1 MKINRLPAIR
11 GGYLRLKAEQI
22 LKVICAPISAHPALY
37 LYILLLNLI
46 SNYSVT
52 IWHTKLG
59 AIVGIFFLSAFI
71 AYAELAVYNILPK
84 YIKSI
89 YFWALII
96 VQNILLITD
105 WFLVFNFQTL
115 ICPETIDILRET
127 NLNETKGFLSTYL
140 TPTNAIIGCGI
151 VFSFNLI
158 IYYLSK
164 IISRYN
170 ILRITLLCFS
180 ICGFLYLGYGAFN
193 FVLYKQGKAI
203 PQYSSI
209 TRSAHSFMV
218 SNHRKLSSLEVLD
231 ICKNISAINSNS
243 MQQSPTI
250 IVVIGES
257 FSYQHSSS
265 YGYKYKT
272 NKNLDNRFSAG
283 ELIIF
288 NDVVSVSD
296 HTHPVMKSVFSLSD
310 TETDFGRYPLF
321 PACFKAAGYQ
331 SVLYDNQYFVNQ
343 GEQTFLTNADVSN
356 VMFSARNANG
366 YAFDGNLVAAMN
378 PVDSNSLCII
388 HLMGQHYNYEDRYP
402 KEFKHFT
409 ADDYD
414 KSKYTDRQREFIAHY
429 DNATLYNDYVI
440 DQIIRKHE
448 DKNCILIYFSDHGEE
463 VFECRDYMGHGNA
476 AHSPNI
482 DLQIKVPFMIWASDK
497 YQQNYPDKMERIK
510 RAINF
515 PITTNDIGHFLLDLA
530 DIRTEWLDY
539 SRSFISD
546 QYDTTRHR
554 IVLNSIDYDAI
565 K

>member
-1 MKINRLPAIR
+1 M
-11 GGYLRLKAEQI
+11 RLKVEQI

-140 TPTNAIIGCGI
+140 TLLNVISITISIIAINAAI
-151 VFSFNLI
+151 FFASM
-158 IYYLSK
+158 
-164 IISRYN
+164 
-170 ILRITLLCFS
+170 
-180 ICGFLYLGYGAFN
+180 
-193 FVLYKQGKAI
+193 AI
-203 PQYSSI
+203 PAIKNFEKYIHSISIGGLIYVVIFIINFTFYGNRIIQHYSSI
-209 TRSAHSFMV
+209 TRTIHSVIV
-218 SNHRKLSSLEVLD
+218 SINLNNAYLQVSDICRNVVATKSSNNDPAIIVILGESYSYFHSSLYDYEKATNPLLQNELLQGD
-231 ICKNISAINSNS
+231 L
-243 MQQSPTI
+243 TI
-250 IVVIGES
+250 FDNVI
-257 FSYQHSSS
+257 
-265 YGYKYKT
+265 
-272 NKNLDNRFSAG
+272 AP
-283 ELIIF
+283 
-288 NDVVSVSD
+288 SD
-296 HTHPVMKSVFSLSD
+296 HTSAVMKSIFSVGDGISN
-310 TETDFGRYPLF
+310 TPLF
-321 PACFKAAGYQ
+321 PACFKNAGYRTIM
-331 SVLYDNQYFVNQ
+331 YNNQYFI
-343 GEQTFLTNADVSN
+343 GEGERFFLSDLDISSA
-356 VMFSARNANG
+356 MFSARNANG

-388 HLMGQHYNYEDRYP
+388 HLMGQHYGYEDRYP

-510 RAINF
+510 RATNF

-530 DIRTEWLDY
+530 DIKTEWLDY
-539 SRSFISD
+539 RRSFISD

>member
-1 MKINRLPAIR
+1 M
-11 GGYLRLKAEQI
+11 RLKVEQI

-140 TPTNAIIGCGI
+140 TLLNVISITISIIAINAAIFFASMAISAIKNFEKYIHSISIGGLIYVVIFIINFTFYG
-151 VFSFNLI
+151 NRI
-158 IYYLSK
+158 I
-164 IISRYN
+164 
-170 ILRITLLCFS
+170 
-180 ICGFLYLGYGAFN
+180 
-193 FVLYKQGKAI
+193 QH
-203 PQYSSI
+203 YSSI
-209 TRSAHSFMV
+209 TRTIHSVIV
-218 SNHRKLSSLEVLD
+218 SINLSNAYLQVSDICRNVVATKSSNNDPAIIVILGESYSYFHSSLYDYEKATNPLLQNELLQGD
-231 ICKNISAINSNS
+231 L
-243 MQQSPTI
+243 TI
-250 IVVIGES
+250 FDNVI
-257 FSYQHSSS
+257 
-265 YGYKYKT
+265 
-272 NKNLDNRFSAG
+272 AP
-283 ELIIF
+283 
-288 NDVVSVSD
+288 SD
-296 HTHPVMKSVFSLSD
+296 HTSAVMRSIFSVGDGLSN
-310 TETDFGRYPLF
+310 TPLF
-321 PACFKAAGYQ
+321 PACLKNAGYRTIM
-331 SVLYDNQYFVNQ
+331 YNNQYFI
-343 GEQTFLTNADVSN
+343 GEGERFFLSDLDISSA
-356 VMFSARNANG
+356 MFSARNANG

-388 HLMGQHYNYEDRYP
+388 HLMGQHYGYEDRYP

-476 AHSPNI
+476 THSPNI

>member
-1 MKINRLPAIR
+1 M
-11 GGYLRLKAEQI
+11 RLKVEQI

-89 YFWALII
+89 FLWALII

-140 TPTNAIIGCGI
+140 TLLNVISITISIIAINAAIFFASMAISAIKNFEKYIHSISIGGLIYVVIFIINFTFYG
-151 VFSFNLI
+151 NRI
-158 IYYLSK
+158 I
-164 IISRYN
+164 
-170 ILRITLLCFS
+170 
-180 ICGFLYLGYGAFN
+180 
-193 FVLYKQGKAI
+193 QH
-203 PQYSSI
+203 YSSI
-209 TRSAHSFMV
+209 TRTIHSVIV
-218 SNHRKLSSLEVLD
+218 SINLSNAYLQVSDICRNVVATKSSNNDPAIIVILGESYSYFHSSLYDYEKATNPLLQNELLQGD
-231 ICKNISAINSNS
+231 L
-243 MQQSPTI
+243 TI
-250 IVVIGES
+250 FDNVI
-257 FSYQHSSS
+257 
-265 YGYKYKT
+265 
-272 NKNLDNRFSAG
+272 AP
-283 ELIIF
+283 
-288 NDVVSVSD
+288 SD
-296 HTHPVMKSVFSLSD
+296 HTSAVMRSIFSVGDGISN
-310 TETDFGRYPLF
+310 TPLF
-321 PACFKAAGYQ
+321 PACFKNAGYRTIM
-331 SVLYDNQYFVNQ
+331 YNNQYFI
-343 GEQTFLTNADVSN
+343 GEGERFFLSDLDISST
-356 VMFSARNANG
+356 MFSARNANG

-388 HLMGQHYNYEDRYP
+388 HLMGQHYGYEDRYP

-440 DQIIRKHE
+440 DQIIKKHE

-510 RAINF
+510 RATNF

>member
-1 MKINRLPAIR
+1 MKINRLPATG
-11 GGYLRLKAEQI
+11 GGYLRLKVEQI

-140 TPTNAIIGCGI
+140 TLLNVISITISIIAINAAI
-151 VFSFNLI
+151 FFASM
-158 IYYLSK
+158 
-164 IISRYN
+164 
-170 ILRITLLCFS
+170 
-180 ICGFLYLGYGAFN
+180 
-193 FVLYKQGKAI
+193 AI
-203 PQYSSI
+203 PAIKNFEKYIHSISIGGLIYVVIFIINFTFYGNRIIQHYSSI
-209 TRSAHSFMV
+209 TRTIHSVIV
-218 SNHRKLSSLEVLD
+218 SINLNNAYLQVSDICRNVVATKSSNNDPAIIVILGESYSYFHSSLYDYEKATNPLLQNELLQGD
-231 ICKNISAINSNS
+231 L
-243 MQQSPTI
+243 TI
-250 IVVIGES
+250 FDNVI
-257 FSYQHSSS
+257 
-265 YGYKYKT
+265 
-272 NKNLDNRFSAG
+272 AP
-283 ELIIF
+283 
-288 NDVVSVSD
+288 SD
-296 HTHPVMKSVFSLSD
+296 HTSAVMKSIFSVGDGISN
-310 TETDFGRYPLF
+310 TPLF
-321 PACFKAAGYQ
+321 PACFKNAGYRTIM
-331 SVLYDNQYFVNQ
+331 YNNQYFI
-343 GEQTFLTNADVSN
+343 GEGERFFLSDLDISSA
-356 VMFSARNANG
+356 MFSARNANG

-388 HLMGQHYNYEDRYP
+388 HLMGQHYGYEDRYP

-510 RAINF
+510 RATNF

-530 DIRTEWLDY
+530 DIKTEWLDY
-539 SRSFISD
+539 RRSFISD
-546 QYDTTRHR
+546 QYDTSRHR

>member
-1 MKINRLPAIR
+1 M
-11 GGYLRLKAEQI
+11 RLKVEQI

-89 YFWALII
+89 FLWALII

-140 TPTNAIIGCGI
+140 TLLNVISITISIIAINAAIFFASMAISAIKNFEKYIHSISIGGLIYVVIFIINFTFYG
-151 VFSFNLI
+151 NRI
-158 IYYLSK
+158 I
-164 IISRYN
+164 
-170 ILRITLLCFS
+170 
-180 ICGFLYLGYGAFN
+180 
-193 FVLYKQGKAI
+193 QH
-203 PQYSSI
+203 YSSI
-209 TRSAHSFMV
+209 TRTIHSVIV
-218 SNHRKLSSLEVLD
+218 SINLSNAYLQVSDICRNVVATKSSNNDPAIIVILGESYSYFHSSLYDYEKATNPLLQNELLQGD
-231 ICKNISAINSNS
+231 L
-243 MQQSPTI
+243 TI
-250 IVVIGES
+250 FDNVI
-257 FSYQHSSS
+257 
-265 YGYKYKT
+265 
-272 NKNLDNRFSAG
+272 AP
-283 ELIIF
+283 
-288 NDVVSVSD
+288 SD
-296 HTHPVMKSVFSLSD
+296 HTSAVMRSIFSVGDGISN
-310 TETDFGRYPLF
+310 TPLF
-321 PACFKAAGYQ
+321 PACFKNAGYRTIM
-331 SVLYDNQYFVNQ
+331 YNNQYFI
-343 GEQTFLTNADVSN
+343 GEGERFFLSDLDISSA
-356 VMFSARNANG
+356 MFSARNANG

-378 PVDSNSLCII
+378 PIDSNSLCII
-388 HLMGQHYNYEDRYP
+388 HLMGQHYGYEDRYP

-440 DQIIRKHE
+440 DQIIKKHE

-510 RAINF
+510 RATNF

>member
-11 GGYLRLKAEQI
+11 GGYLRLKVEQI

-140 TPTNAIIGCGI
+140 TLLNVISITISIIAINAAIFFASMAISAIKNFEKYIHSISIGGLIYVVIFIINFTFYG
-151 VFSFNLI
+151 NRI
-158 IYYLSK
+158 I
-164 IISRYN
+164 
-170 ILRITLLCFS
+170 
-180 ICGFLYLGYGAFN
+180 
-193 FVLYKQGKAI
+193 QH
-203 PQYSSI
+203 YSSI
-209 TRSAHSFMV
+209 TRTIHSVIV
-218 SNHRKLSSLEVLD
+218 SINLSNAYLQVSDICRNVVATKSSNNDPAIIVILGESYSYFHSSLYDYEKATNPLLQNELLQGD
-231 ICKNISAINSNS
+231 L
-243 MQQSPTI
+243 TI
-250 IVVIGES
+250 FDNVI
-257 FSYQHSSS
+257 
-265 YGYKYKT
+265 
-272 NKNLDNRFSAG
+272 AP
-283 ELIIF
+283 
-288 NDVVSVSD
+288 SD
-296 HTHPVMKSVFSLSD
+296 HTSAVMRSIFSVGDGISN
-310 TETDFGRYPLF
+310 TPLF
-321 PACFKAAGYQ
+321 PACFKNAGYRTIM
-331 SVLYDNQYFVNQ
+331 YNNQYFI
-343 GEQTFLTNADVSN
+343 GEGERFFLSDLDISSA
-356 VMFSARNANG
+356 MFSARNANG

-388 HLMGQHYNYEDRYP
+388 HLMGQHYGYEDRYP

-440 DQIIRKHE
+440 DQIIKKHE

>member
-1 MKINRLPAIR
+1 M
-11 GGYLRLKAEQI
+11 RLKVEQI

-140 TPTNAIIGCGI
+140 TLLNVISITISIIAINAAIFFASMAISAIKNFEKYIHSISIGGLIYVVIFIINFTFYG
-151 VFSFNLI
+151 NRI
-158 IYYLSK
+158 I
-164 IISRYN
+164 
-170 ILRITLLCFS
+170 
-180 ICGFLYLGYGAFN
+180 
-193 FVLYKQGKAI
+193 QH
-203 PQYSSI
+203 YSSI
-209 TRSAHSFMV
+209 TRTIHSVIV
-218 SNHRKLSSLEVLD
+218 SINLSNAYLQVSDICRNVVATKSSNNDPAIIVILGESYSYFHSSLYDYEKATNPLLQNELLQGD
-231 ICKNISAINSNS
+231 L
-243 MQQSPTI
+243 TI
-250 IVVIGES
+250 FDNVI
-257 FSYQHSSS
+257 
-265 YGYKYKT
+265 
-272 NKNLDNRFSAG
+272 AP
-283 ELIIF
+283 
-288 NDVVSVSD
+288 SD
-296 HTHPVMKSVFSLSD
+296 HTSAVMRSIFSVGDGLSN
-310 TETDFGRYPLF
+310 TPLF
-321 PACFKAAGYQ
+321 PACFKNAGYRTIM
-331 SVLYDNQYFVNQ
+331 YNNQYFI
-343 GEQTFLTNADVSN
+343 GEGERFFLSDLDISSA
-356 VMFSARNANG
+356 MFSARNANG

-388 HLMGQHYNYEDRYP
+388 HLMGQHYSYEDRYP

>member
-1 MKINRLPAIR
+1 MKINKFVERIFKLL
-11 GGYLRLKAEQI
+11 Y
-22 LKVICAPISAHPALY
+22 APISAHSTLY
-37 LYILLLNLI
+37 LYIFALNLV
-46 SNYSVT
+46 SNYSAI
-52 IWHTKLG
+52 IWHSKIG
-59 AIVGIFFLSAFI
+59 AIIAIFLLSAFI
-71 AYAELAVYNILPK
+71 AYAEIAIFCIFPK
-84 YIKSI
+84 SVKPI
-89 YFWALII
+89 YLWLLVII
-96 VQNILLITD
+96 QNILLITD

-127 NLNETKGFLSTYL
+127 NLNEAKGFLGTYL
-140 TPTNAIIGCGI
+140 TLTKAIIGCGI
-151 VFSFNLI
+151 VFSFNLTT
-158 IYYLSK
+158 YYLSK

-170 ILRITLLCFS
+170 ILQITLLCFS
-180 ICGFLYLGYGAFN
+180 IWGFLYIGYGTFN

-209 TRSAHSFMV
+209 TRSAHSFIV
-218 SNHRKLSSLEVLD
+218 SNQRKLSSLEVLD
-231 ICKNISAINSNS
+231 SCINISAIKSNS

-257 FSYQHSSS
+257 FSYQHSSL
-265 YGYKYKT
+265 YGYQYKT
-272 NKNLDNRFSAG
+272 NENLDSRFSTG
-283 ELIIF
+283 ELMIF
-288 NDVVSVSD
+288 NDAVSVSD
-296 HTHPVMKSVFSLSD
+296 HTHPVMKSVFSLSE
-310 TETDFGRYPLF
+310 TENNFGRYPLF

-331 SVLYDNQYFVNQ
+331 SILYDNQYFINL
-343 GEQTFLTNADVSN
+343 GEHTFLTDADVSN
-356 VMFSARNANG
+356 AMFSARNANG

-378 PVDSNSLCII
+378 PVDSNALCII
-388 HLMGQHYNYEDRYP
+388 HLMGQHYGYEDRYP
-402 KEFKHFT
+402 KEFRHFI

-440 DQIIRKHE
+440 DQIIKKHE
-448 DKNCILIYFSDHGEE
+448 DRNCILIYFSDHGEE

-476 AHSPNI
+476 ARSPNI
-482 DLQIKVPFMIWASDK
+482 DLQIKIPFMIWASDK
-497 YQQNYPDKMERIK
+497 YQQNYPDKIAKIK
-510 RAINF
+510 QAIDL

-530 DIRTEWLDY
+530 DIKTEWLDY

>member
-1 MKINRLPAIR
+1 M
-11 GGYLRLKAEQI
+11 RLKVEQI

-140 TPTNAIIGCGI
+140 TLLNVISITISIIAINAAIFFASMAISAIKNFEKYIHSISIGGLIYVVIFIINFTFYG
-151 VFSFNLI
+151 NRI
-158 IYYLSK
+158 I
-164 IISRYN
+164 
-170 ILRITLLCFS
+170 
-180 ICGFLYLGYGAFN
+180 
-193 FVLYKQGKAI
+193 QH
-203 PQYSSI
+203 YSSI
-209 TRSAHSFMV
+209 TRTIHSVIV
-218 SNHRKLSSLEVLD
+218 SINLSNAYLQVSDICRNVVATKSSNNDPAIIVILGESYSYFHSSLYDYEKATNPLLQNELLQGD
-231 ICKNISAINSNS
+231 L
-243 MQQSPTI
+243 TI
-250 IVVIGES
+250 FDNVI
-257 FSYQHSSS
+257 
-265 YGYKYKT
+265 
-272 NKNLDNRFSAG
+272 AP
-283 ELIIF
+283 
-288 NDVVSVSD
+288 SD
-296 HTHPVMKSVFSLSD
+296 HTSAVMRSIFSVGDGLSN
-310 TETDFGRYPLF
+310 TPLF
-321 PACFKAAGYQ
+321 PACFKNAGYRTIM
-331 SVLYDNQYFVNQ
+331 YNNQYFI
-343 GEQTFLTNADVSN
+343 GEGERFFLSDLDISSA
-356 VMFSARNANG
+356 MFSARNANG

-388 HLMGQHYNYEDRYP
+388 HLMGQHYSYEDRYP
-402 KEFKHFT
+402 KEFKQFT

>member
-1 MKINRLPAIR
+1 MNINRLPTIG
-11 GGYLRLKAEQI
+11 GGYLRLKVEQI

-140 TPTNAIIGCGI
+140 TLLNVISITISIIAINAAI
-151 VFSFNLI
+151 FFASM
-158 IYYLSK
+158 
-164 IISRYN
+164 
-170 ILRITLLCFS
+170 
-180 ICGFLYLGYGAFN
+180 
-193 FVLYKQGKAI
+193 AI
-203 PQYSSI
+203 PAIKNFEKYIHSISIGGLIYVVIFIINFTFYGNRIIQHYSSI
-209 TRSAHSFMV
+209 TRTIHSVIV
-218 SNHRKLSSLEVLD
+218 SINLNNAYLQVSDICRNVVATKSSNNDPAIIVILGESYSYFHSSLYDYEKATNPLLQNELLQGD
-231 ICKNISAINSNS
+231 L
-243 MQQSPTI
+243 TI
-250 IVVIGES
+250 FDNVI
-257 FSYQHSSS
+257 
-265 YGYKYKT
+265 
-272 NKNLDNRFSAG
+272 AP
-283 ELIIF
+283 
-288 NDVVSVSD
+288 SD
-296 HTHPVMKSVFSLSD
+296 HTSAVMKSIFSVGDGISN
-310 TETDFGRYPLF
+310 TPLF
-321 PACFKAAGYQ
+321 PACFKNAGYRTIM
-331 SVLYDNQYFVNQ
+331 YNNQYFI
-343 GEQTFLTNADVSN
+343 GEGERFFLSDLDISSA
-356 VMFSARNANG
+356 MFSARNANG

-388 HLMGQHYNYEDRYP
+388 HLMGQHYGYEDRYP

-510 RAINF
+510 RATNF

-530 DIRTEWLDY
+530 DIKTEWLDY
-539 SRSFISD
+539 RRSFISD

>member
-1 MKINRLPAIR
+1 MNINRLPTIG
-11 GGYLRLKAEQI
+11 GGYLRLKVEQI

-140 TPTNAIIGCGI
+140 TLLNVISITISIIAINAAI
-151 VFSFNLI
+151 FFASM
-158 IYYLSK
+158 
-164 IISRYN
+164 
-170 ILRITLLCFS
+170 
-180 ICGFLYLGYGAFN
+180 
-193 FVLYKQGKAI
+193 AI
-203 PQYSSI
+203 PAIKNFEKYIHSISIGGLIYVVIFIINFTFYGNRIIQHYSSI
-209 TRSAHSFMV
+209 TRTIHSVIV
-218 SNHRKLSSLEVLD
+218 SINLNNAYLQVSDICRNVVATKSSNNDPAIIVILGESYSYFHSSLYDYEKATNPLLQNELLQGD
-231 ICKNISAINSNS
+231 L
-243 MQQSPTI
+243 TI
-250 IVVIGES
+250 FDNVI
-257 FSYQHSSS
+257 
-265 YGYKYKT
+265 
-272 NKNLDNRFSAG
+272 AP
-283 ELIIF
+283 
-288 NDVVSVSD
+288 SD
-296 HTHPVMKSVFSLSD
+296 HTSAVMKSIFSVGDGISN
-310 TETDFGRYPLF
+310 TPLF
-321 PACFKAAGYQ
+321 PACFKNAGYRTIM
-331 SVLYDNQYFVNQ
+331 YNNQYFI
-343 GEQTFLTNADVSN
+343 GEGERFFLSDLDISSA
-356 VMFSARNANG
+356 MFSARNANG

-388 HLMGQHYNYEDRYP
+388 HLMGQHYSYKDRYP

-414 KSKYTDRQREFIAHY
+414 KNKYTDRQREFIAHY

>member
-1 MKINRLPAIR
+1 M
-11 GGYLRLKAEQI
+11 
-22 LKVICAPISAHPALY
+22 
-37 LYILLLNLI
+37 
-46 SNYSVT
+46 
-52 IWHTKLG
+52 G

-140 TPTNAIIGCGI
+140 TLLNVISITISIIAINAAIFFASMAISAIKNFEKYIHSISIGGLIYVVIFIINFTFYG
-151 VFSFNLI
+151 NRI
-158 IYYLSK
+158 I
-164 IISRYN
+164 
-170 ILRITLLCFS
+170 
-180 ICGFLYLGYGAFN
+180 
-193 FVLYKQGKAI
+193 QH
-203 PQYSSI
+203 YSSI
-209 TRSAHSFMV
+209 TRTIHSVIV
-218 SNHRKLSSLEVLD
+218 SINLSNAYLQVSDICRNVVATKSSNNDPAIIVILGESYSYFHSSLYDYEKATNPLLQNELLQGD
-231 ICKNISAINSNS
+231 L
-243 MQQSPTI
+243 TI
-250 IVVIGES
+250 FDNVI
-257 FSYQHSSS
+257 
-265 YGYKYKT
+265 
-272 NKNLDNRFSAG
+272 AP
-283 ELIIF
+283 
-288 NDVVSVSD
+288 SD
-296 HTHPVMKSVFSLSD
+296 HTSAVMRSIFSVGDGLSN
-310 TETDFGRYPLF
+310 TPLF
-321 PACFKAAGYQ
+321 PACFKNAGYRTIM
-331 SVLYDNQYFVNQ
+331 YNNQYFI
-343 GEQTFLTNADVSN
+343 GEGERFFLSDLDISSA
-356 VMFSARNANG
+356 MFSARNANG

-388 HLMGQHYNYEDRYP
+388 HLMGQHYSYEDRYP
-402 KEFKHFT
+402 KEFKQFT

>member
-1 MKINRLPAIR
+1 M
-11 GGYLRLKAEQI
+11 RLKVEQI

-140 TPTNAIIGCGI
+140 TLLNVISITISIIAINAAIFFASMAISAIKNFEKYIHSISIGGLIYVVIFIINFTFYG
-151 VFSFNLI
+151 NRI
-158 IYYLSK
+158 I
-164 IISRYN
+164 
-170 ILRITLLCFS
+170 
-180 ICGFLYLGYGAFN
+180 
-193 FVLYKQGKAI
+193 QH
-203 PQYSSI
+203 YSSI
-209 TRSAHSFMV
+209 TRTIHSVIV
-218 SNHRKLSSLEVLD
+218 SINLSNAYLQVSDICRNVVATKSSNNDPAIIVILGESYSYFHSSLYDYEKATNPLLQNELLQGD
-231 ICKNISAINSNS
+231 L
-243 MQQSPTI
+243 TI
-250 IVVIGES
+250 FDNVI
-257 FSYQHSSS
+257 
-265 YGYKYKT
+265 
-272 NKNLDNRFSAG
+272 AP
-283 ELIIF
+283 
-288 NDVVSVSD
+288 SD
-296 HTHPVMKSVFSLSD
+296 HTSAVMRSIFSVGDGISN
-310 TETDFGRYPLF
+310 TPLF
-321 PACFKAAGYQ
+321 PACFKNAGYRTIM
-331 SVLYDNQYFVNQ
+331 YNNQYFI
-343 GEQTFLTNADVSN
+343 GEGERFFLSDLDISSA
-356 VMFSARNANG
+356 MFSARNANG

-388 HLMGQHYNYEDRYP
+388 HLMGQHYGYEDRYP

-440 DQIIRKHE
+440 DQIIKKHE

>member
-1 MKINRLPAIR
+1 M
-11 GGYLRLKAEQI
+11 RLKVEQI

-140 TPTNAIIGCGI
+140 TLLNVISITISIIAINAAIFFASMAISAIKNFEKYIHSISIGGLIYVVIFIINFTFYG
-151 VFSFNLI
+151 NRI
-158 IYYLSK
+158 I
-164 IISRYN
+164 
-170 ILRITLLCFS
+170 
-180 ICGFLYLGYGAFN
+180 
-193 FVLYKQGKAI
+193 QH
-203 PQYSSI
+203 YSSI
-209 TRSAHSFMV
+209 TRTIHSVIV
-218 SNHRKLSSLEVLD
+218 SINLSNAYLQVSDICRNVVATKSSNNDPAIIVILGESYSYFHSSLYDYEKATNPLLQNELLQGD
-231 ICKNISAINSNS
+231 L
-243 MQQSPTI
+243 TI
-250 IVVIGES
+250 FDNVI
-257 FSYQHSSS
+257 
-265 YGYKYKT
+265 
-272 NKNLDNRFSAG
+272 AP
-283 ELIIF
+283 
-288 NDVVSVSD
+288 SD
-296 HTHPVMKSVFSLSD
+296 HTSAVMRSIFSVGDGLSN
-310 TETDFGRYPLF
+310 TPLF
-321 PACFKAAGYQ
+321 PACFKNAGYRTIM
-331 SVLYDNQYFVNQ
+331 YNNQYFI
-343 GEQTFLTNADVSN
+343 GEGERFFLSDLDISSA
-356 VMFSARNANG
+356 MFSARNANG

-388 HLMGQHYNYEDRYP
+388 HLMGQHYGYEDRYP

>member
-1 MKINRLPAIR
+1 M
-11 GGYLRLKAEQI
+11 RLKVEQI

-140 TPTNAIIGCGI
+140 TLLNVISITISIIAINAAI
-151 VFSFNLI
+151 FFASM
-158 IYYLSK
+158 
-164 IISRYN
+164 
-170 ILRITLLCFS
+170 
-180 ICGFLYLGYGAFN
+180 
-193 FVLYKQGKAI
+193 AI
-203 PQYSSI
+203 PAIKNFEKYIHSISIGGLIYVVIFIINFTFYGNRIIQHYSSI
-209 TRSAHSFMV
+209 TRTIHSVIV
-218 SNHRKLSSLEVLD
+218 SINLNNAYLQVSDICRNVVATKSSNNDPAIIVILGESYSYFHSSLYDYEKATNPLLQNELLQGD
-231 ICKNISAINSNS
+231 L
-243 MQQSPTI
+243 TI
-250 IVVIGES
+250 FDNVI
-257 FSYQHSSS
+257 
-265 YGYKYKT
+265 
-272 NKNLDNRFSAG
+272 AP
-283 ELIIF
+283 
-288 NDVVSVSD
+288 SD
-296 HTHPVMKSVFSLSD
+296 HTSAVMKSIFSVGDGISN
-310 TETDFGRYPLF
+310 TPLF
-321 PACFKAAGYQ
+321 PACFKNAGYRTIM
-331 SVLYDNQYFVNQ
+331 YNNQYFI
-343 GEQTFLTNADVSN
+343 GEGERFFLSDLDISSA
-356 VMFSARNANG
+356 MFSARNANG

-388 HLMGQHYNYEDRYP
+388 HLMGQHYSYKDRYP

-414 KSKYTDRQREFIAHY
+414 KNKYTDRQREFIAHY

-515 PITTNDIGHFLLDLA
+515 PITTNDIGHFLLDLV

>member
-1 MKINRLPAIR
+1 M
-11 GGYLRLKAEQI
+11 RLKVEQI

-140 TPTNAIIGCGI
+140 TLLNVISITISIIAINAAIFFASMAISAIKNFEKYIHSISIGGLIYVVIFIINFTFYG
-151 VFSFNLI
+151 NRI
-158 IYYLSK
+158 I
-164 IISRYN
+164 
-170 ILRITLLCFS
+170 
-180 ICGFLYLGYGAFN
+180 
-193 FVLYKQGKAI
+193 QH
-203 PQYSSI
+203 YSSI
-209 TRSAHSFMV
+209 TRTIHSVIV
-218 SNHRKLSSLEVLD
+218 SINLSNAYLQVSDICRNVVATKSSNNDPAIIVILGESYSYFHSSLYDYEKATNPLLQNELLQGD
-231 ICKNISAINSNS
+231 L
-243 MQQSPTI
+243 TI
-250 IVVIGES
+250 FDNVI
-257 FSYQHSSS
+257 
-265 YGYKYKT
+265 
-272 NKNLDNRFSAG
+272 AP
-283 ELIIF
+283 
-288 NDVVSVSD
+288 SD
-296 HTHPVMKSVFSLSD
+296 HTSAVMRSIFSVGDGLSN
-310 TETDFGRYPLF
+310 TPLF
-321 PACFKAAGYQ
+321 PACFKNAGYRTIM
-331 SVLYDNQYFVNQ
+331 YNNQYFI
-343 GEQTFLTNADVSN
+343 GEGERFFLSDLDISSA
-356 VMFSARNANG
+356 MFSARNANG

-388 HLMGQHYNYEDRYP
+388 HLMGQHYSYEDRYP
-402 KEFKHFT
+402 KEFKQFT

-440 DQIIRKHE
+440 DQIIKKHE

>member
-1 MKINRLPAIR
+1 M
-11 GGYLRLKAEQI
+11 RLKVEQI

-115 ICPETIDILRET
+115 ICPETINILRET

-140 TPTNAIIGCGI
+140 TLLNVISITISIIAINAAIFFASMAISAIKNFEKYIHSISIGGLIYVVIFIINFTFYG
-151 VFSFNLI
+151 NRI
-158 IYYLSK
+158 I
-164 IISRYN
+164 
-170 ILRITLLCFS
+170 
-180 ICGFLYLGYGAFN
+180 
-193 FVLYKQGKAI
+193 QH
-203 PQYSSI
+203 YSSI
-209 TRSAHSFMV
+209 TRTIHSVIV
-218 SNHRKLSSLEVLD
+218 SMNLSNAYLQVSDICRNVVATKSSNNDPAIIVILGESYSYFHSSLYDYEKATNPLLQNELLQGD
-231 ICKNISAINSNS
+231 L
-243 MQQSPTI
+243 TI
-250 IVVIGES
+250 FDNVI
-257 FSYQHSSS
+257 
-265 YGYKYKT
+265 
-272 NKNLDNRFSAG
+272 AP
-283 ELIIF
+283 
-288 NDVVSVSD
+288 SD
-296 HTHPVMKSVFSLSD
+296 HTSAVMRSIFSVGDGLSN
-310 TETDFGRYPLF
+310 TPLF
-321 PACFKAAGYQ
+321 PACFKNAGYRTIM
-331 SVLYDNQYFVNQ
+331 YNNQYFI
-343 GEQTFLTNADVSN
+343 GEGERFFLSDLDISSA
-356 VMFSARNANG
+356 MFSARNANG

-388 HLMGQHYNYEDRYP
+388 HLMGQHYGYEDRYP

>member
-1 MKINRLPAIR
+1 M
-11 GGYLRLKAEQI
+11 RLKVEQI

-140 TPTNAIIGCGI
+140 TLLNVISITISIIAINAAI
-151 VFSFNLI
+151 FFASM
-158 IYYLSK
+158 
-164 IISRYN
+164 
-170 ILRITLLCFS
+170 
-180 ICGFLYLGYGAFN
+180 
-193 FVLYKQGKAI
+193 AI
-203 PQYSSI
+203 PAIKNFEKYIHSISIGGLIYVVIFIINFTFYGNRIIQHYSSI
-209 TRSAHSFMV
+209 TRTIHSVIV
-218 SNHRKLSSLEVLD
+218 SINLNNAYLQVSDICRNVVATKSSNNDPAIIVILGESYSYFHSSLYDYEKATNPLLQNELLQGD
-231 ICKNISAINSNS
+231 L
-243 MQQSPTI
+243 TI
-250 IVVIGES
+250 FDNVI
-257 FSYQHSSS
+257 
-265 YGYKYKT
+265 
-272 NKNLDNRFSAG
+272 AP
-283 ELIIF
+283 
-288 NDVVSVSD
+288 SD
-296 HTHPVMKSVFSLSD
+296 HTSAVMKSIFSVGDGISN
-310 TETDFGRYPLF
+310 TPLF
-321 PACFKAAGYQ
+321 PACFKNAGYRTIM
-331 SVLYDNQYFVNQ
+331 YNNQYFI
-343 GEQTFLTNADVSN
+343 GEGERFFLSDLDISSA
-356 VMFSARNANG
+356 MFSARNANG

-388 HLMGQHYNYEDRYP
+388 HLMGQHYSYKDRYP

-414 KSKYTDRQREFIAHY
+414 KNKYTDRQREFIAHY

>member
-1 MKINRLPAIR
+1 M
-11 GGYLRLKAEQI
+11 RLKVEQI

-140 TPTNAIIGCGI
+140 TLLNVISITISIIAINAAIFFASMAISAIKNFEKYIHSISIGGLIYVVIFIINFTFYG
-151 VFSFNLI
+151 NRI
-158 IYYLSK
+158 I
-164 IISRYN
+164 
-170 ILRITLLCFS
+170 
-180 ICGFLYLGYGAFN
+180 
-193 FVLYKQGKAI
+193 QH
-203 PQYSSI
+203 YSSI
-209 TRSAHSFMV
+209 TRTIHSVIV
-218 SNHRKLSSLEVLD
+218 SINLSNAYLQVSDICRNVVATKSSNNDPAIIVILGESYSYFHSSLYDYEKATNPLLQNELLQGD
-231 ICKNISAINSNS
+231 L
-243 MQQSPTI
+243 TI
-250 IVVIGES
+250 FDNVI
-257 FSYQHSSS
+257 
-265 YGYKYKT
+265 
-272 NKNLDNRFSAG
+272 AP
-283 ELIIF
+283 
-288 NDVVSVSD
+288 SD
-296 HTHPVMKSVFSLSD
+296 HTSAVMRSIFSVGDGISN
-310 TETDFGRYPLF
+310 TPLF
-321 PACFKAAGYQ
+321 PACFKNAGYRTIM
-331 SVLYDNQYFVNQ
+331 YNNQYFI
-343 GEQTFLTNADVSN
+343 GEGERFFLSDLNISSA
-356 VMFSARNANG
+356 MFSARNANG

-388 HLMGQHYNYEDRYP
+388 HLMGQHYGYEDRYP

-440 DQIIRKHE
+440 DQIIKKHE